1 MILVDVLEAVCV
13 PPAELRPSVGS
24 MTTIVASHVVEI
36 CSADDG
42 DFLRWILLFH
52 SSSCLQLLLAAFRR
66 IAVLLNI
73 DHVQSLEH
81 VHLSHIDTVL
91 LLLRLS
97 LMLLTAGLNFVGLA
111 LAAVHDL
118 HIDNLA
124 AVISTVVLVERLAA
138 HPLACLGGVEGNF
151 AALSV
156 VLF

>member
-1 MILVDVLEAVCV
+1 MLNSTGR
-13 PPAELRPSVGS
+13 LR
-24 MTTIVASHVVEI
+24 
-36 CSADDG
+36 
-42 DFLRWILLFH
+42 LLT
-52 SSSCLQLLLAAFRR
+52 AFRR
-66 IAVLLNI
+66 VAVLFDI

-97 LMLLTAGLNFVGLA
+97 LMLLIGLNFVGLA
-111 LAAVHDL
+111 FAAVHDL

-138 HPLACLGGVEGNF
+138 HPLACLGGVEGNL

-156 VLF
+156 VLFREFAGALRAV